1 MRRIEISGEITGH
14 DANQAS
20 DLSRSAA
27 RGTSV
32 IPFVRRANAAASVGL
47 AGAVE
52 TSSAA
57 PFIELG
63 NAVASVVMNL
73 RGGFPRILVLAPVGA
88 GEDYDDWDEL

>member
-1 MRRIEISGEITGH
+1 MSSQSSSNLP
-14 DANQAS
+14 DQK
-20 DLSRSAA
+20 
-27 RGTSV
+27 V
-32 IPFVRRANAAASVGL
+32 IPFVRRADTTSVCLAAG
-47 AGAVE
+47 GDPP
-52 TSSAA
+52 SSPA